1 MKCKEITKLL
11 DALSPKKYACDWDNV
26 GLLVGRQEKEIKKI
40 MVALDASKEIVE
52 CAVKEQAD
60 LLITHH
66 PMIFSAI
73 KQVNEEQ
80 FTCEKVLSLAEN
92 GICYYA
98 MHTNFD
104 AVGGMAELVAGEQ
117 YLNLS
122 DINPIDI
129 CGECCAID
137 GEGMGRYGMLPK
149 PMTAE
154 EVAEYVKEKFG
165 ISFVL
170 LYQSPAQKD
179 KVFEKIAV
187 MPGSGKSEMRKVV
200 AEGYELYLTG
210 DYGHHEGIDA
220 MDMGL
225 TVIDATHY
233 GLEHIFISYIA
244 GYLKEKL
251 SDSDIELVQMD
262 TGCPARVL

>member
-1 MKCKEITKLL
+1 MKCKDIVKLL
-11 DALSPKKYACDWDNV
+11 DGLSPRKYACDWDNV
-26 GLLVGRQEKEIKKI
+26 GLLVGRQEKEVKKI
-40 MVALDASKEIVE
+40 MVALDASKEVVE
-52 CAVKEQAD
+52 RAVKEGVD
-60 LLITHH
+60 MLVTHH

-80 FTCEKVLSLAEN
+80 FTSEKVLTLAEH

-104 AVGGMAELVAGEQ
+104 AVGGMAELAAGKQ

-122 DINPIDI
+122 DVSPVDMS
-129 CGECCAID
+129 GESCAID
-137 GEGMGRYGMLPK
+137 GEGMGRYGRLPK

-154 EVAEYVKEKFG
+154 EVAEYVKDKFG

-170 LYQSPAQKD
+170 LYQSKAQKG

-187 MPGSGKSEMRKVV
+187 MPGSGKSEMRQV
-200 AEGYELYLTG
+200 AANGYELYLTG
-210 DYGHHEGIDA
+210 DFGHHDGIDA

-233 GLEHIFISYIA
+233 GLEHIFIAYVA
-244 GYLKEKL
+244 AYLREQIL
-251 SDSDIELVQMD
+251 DGGIEIVQMD
-262 TGCPARVL
+262 TGCPARAL